1 MKNRSVLSVVLL
13 SLFTCGIYQ
22 IYWMYVTTEDLNA
35 NEPEEPLTNYIV
47 AILLSI
53 VTCGIYGIY
62 WMYKFYKKVDSVA
75 KTDDLLLSLLLSLFV
90 SSIIGMAIAQN
101 SLNKI
106 SE

>member
-1 MKNRSVLSVVLL
+1 
-13 SLFTCGIYQ
+13 
-22 IYWMYVTTEDLNA
+22 
-35 NEPEEPLTNYIV
+35 
-47 AILLSI
+47 
-53 VTCGIYGIY
+53 
-62 WMYKFYKKVDSVA
+62 MYKFYKKVDSVA